1 MKQGQFPAIL
11 PLASLNGQTGFK
23 ISGEAIGDD
32 CGWAVASLGDING
45 DSFDDL
51 IMGARWYATGTG
63 RSYLLFGGN
72 EVGSGLFN
80 LSGLN
85 GNNGFKVNG
94 ESIQEHSGGSVSQ
107 AGDFNKDGYPDFL
120 IGADSASPGG
130 SNQSGRA
137 YLVYGGVQNHQG
149 LLNLSSLNGLNGFTL
164 NGEQADSYAG
174 YSVSAA
180 GDVNKDGFS
189 DLLIS
194 AWLSSVNGYTTAG
207 CNYVIFGHSSD
218 SNNVTD
224 LSSLNGTNGFKL
236 NGEASFAHSGVS
248 VSGGG
253 DVNQDGY
260 ADLII
265 GANGYGALRGRSYL
279 IFGGS
284 GVVSGGSMNLTS
296 LQGVNGFKLDGE
308 LPKDQSGSA
317 VALGDFNGDGYDDIL
332 IGAKNAP
339 NGTLVGMSY
348 VVFGGLGVG
357 SGGLLNLSSLNGL
370 NGFKLMGEIAGDLS
384 GYAVSSAGDINGDGY
399 HDLIIG
405 APGASPGSQ
414 NKTGRSYVVF
424 GGPGVGGKGLI
435 KLTDL
440 NGVNGFKLDGE
451 NLNEQ
456 SGLSVSGAGDINGD
470 GLSDLLIGAPH
481 LPGYGGSYVVFGDA
495 PPVLVNNSLSLPVG
509 ATIQLNSTYLA
520 AYDRNHNNNSL
531 VFIPSGVTH
540 GQFETTSNPGIP
552 LVNFTQQQVTS
563 GAIQFVHDG
572 TLVPPG
578 YNITVRSTGIAW
590 AGPIPAQINFIG
602 APQSYFPTI
611 IPLASLNGQNGF
623 KLDGENNNDQ
633 SGFSVSAGGDVNADG
648 YADLLIGA
656 SNYPSAISRGRSYVV
671 FGGPNVGSSGN
682 ILLASLNGAN
692 GFKMDGE
699 NNNDISGYPVH
710 APGDVNGDSYSDLL
724 IGARGYLA
732 GSGIGRSYVVFGG
745 PGVGSNGTVTL
756 GMLNGVNGFK
766 LDGENNGDS
775 SGSALGAGD
784 INGDG
789 YIDLMIGANAYP
801 SGSGARGRSYVVFG
815 GPGVGSSGDILL
827 ASLNGAGGFKL
838 DGENNGDYSGAR
850 VSYAGDVNGDGYADL
865 LIGAHNYPS
874 GNNRGRSYVIFGSPK
889 VGSSGDILLAS
900 LNGSNGFKLDGENN
914 NDFSGC
920 PVNTAGDIN
929 GDGYIDLL
937 IGAYGYPNG
946 SY

>member
-174 YSVSAA
+174 YSVSTA

-194 AWLSSVNGYTTAG
+194 AWLSSVNGYTSAG

-218 SNNVTD
+218 SNNITD

-253 DVNQDGY
+253 DVNRDGY

-265 GANGYGALRGRSYL
+265 GANGYGALKGRSYL

-405 APGASPGSQ
+405 APGASL
-414 NKTGRSYVVF
+414 
-424 GGPGVGGKGLI
+424 GLKI
-435 KLTDL
+435 K
-440 NGVNGFKLDGE
+440 
-451 NLNEQ
+451 
-456 SGLSVSGAGDINGD
+456 
-470 GLSDLLIGAPH
+470 
-481 LPGYGGSYVVFGDA
+481 
-495 PPVLVNNSLSLPVG
+495 PVAVM
-509 ATIQLNSTYLA
+509 
-520 AYDRNHNNNSL
+520 
-531 VFIPSGVTH
+531 
-540 GQFETTSNPGIP
+540 
-552 LVNFTQQQVTS
+552 
-563 GAIQFVHDG
+563 
-572 TLVPPG
+572 
-578 YNITVRSTGIAW
+578 W
-590 AGPIPAQINFIG
+590 
-602 APQSYFPTI
+602 
-611 IPLASLNGQNGF
+611 
-623 KLDGENNNDQ
+623 
-633 SGFSVSAGGDVNADG
+633 
-648 YADLLIGA
+648 
-656 SNYPSAISRGRSYVV
+656 
-671 FGGPNVGSSGN
+671 
-682 ILLASLNGAN
+682 
-692 GFKMDGE
+692 
-699 NNNDISGYPVH
+699 
-710 APGDVNGDSYSDLL
+710 
-724 IGARGYLA
+724 YLA
-732 GSGIGRSYVVFGG
+732 GLAWVEKAL
-745 PGVGSNGTVTL
+745 SN
-756 GMLNGVNGFK
+756 
-766 LDGENNGDS
+766 
-775 SGSALGAGD
+775 
-784 INGDG
+784 
-789 YIDLMIGANAYP
+789 
-801 SGSGARGRSYVVFG
+801 
-815 GPGVGSSGDILL
+815 
-827 ASLNGAGGFKL
+827 
-838 DGENNGDYSGAR
+838 
-850 VSYAGDVNGDGYADL
+850 
-865 LIGAHNYPS
+865 
-874 GNNRGRSYVIFGSPK
+874 
-889 VGSSGDILLAS
+889 
-900 LNGSNGFKLDGENN
+900 
-914 NDFSGC
+914 
-920 PVNTAGDIN
+920 
-929 GDGYIDLL
+929 
-937 IGAYGYPNG
+937 
-946 SY
+946 